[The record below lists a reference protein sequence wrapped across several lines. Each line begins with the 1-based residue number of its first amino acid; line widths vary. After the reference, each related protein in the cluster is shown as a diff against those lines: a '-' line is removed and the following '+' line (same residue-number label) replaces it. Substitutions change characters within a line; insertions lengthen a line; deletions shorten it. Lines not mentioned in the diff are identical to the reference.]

1 MKNQFEEEDYVIFY
15 ANELRKNP
23 KYFKQQKM
31 LIDSQIKSSKEL
43 FQKTFGRSTEVFG
56 GGLRRGA
63 ATSGFF

>member
-43 FQKTFGRSTEVFG
+43 FQKTFGIKNFNENARIY
-56 GGLRRGA
+56 LRKLGILW
-63 ATSGFF
+63 